1 MAKAGQLKPSTKP
14 ILGYLKATAK
24 VREASQGRW
33 TAVSKQ
39 ELDQRTFRAAEKRV
53 RSLGE
58 PLPLPACAGG
68 Q

>member
-1 MAKAGQLKPSTKP
+1 MAKAGQLKPSMKP

-33 TAVSKQ
+33 TTVSKQ
-39 ELDQRTFRAAEKRV
+39 ELDQQMFRAAEKCV

-58 PLPLPACAGG
+58 PLPLLACAGG